1 MPDLSNIDDY
11 ADIAPAQFAAL
22 VKQTSDRELAEI
34 LNGPHRKTILDG
46 IFTRMPE
53 QFRPERAGSTEA
65 VIHWTVTGGAN
76 GADTYE
82 VRIADGK
89 CETSLVPTVDKPRLA
104 ITVAPVDFVK
114 VVSGN
119 ANPMMMFM
127 TGKIKASG
135 DLPLAANIQ
144 NLFAVPKA

>member
-22 VKQTSDRELAEI
+22 VKQTSDRELAQI
-34 LNGPHRKTILDG
+34 LSGPHRKTILDN

-53 QFRPERAGSTEA
+53 QFRPDRAGSTRA
-65 VIHWTVTGGAN
+65 VIHWVIAGGAD
-76 GADTYE
+76 GPDTYE
-82 VRIADGK
+82 VRVADGK
-89 CETSLVPTVDKPRLA
+89 CETSLAPTVEEPDLA
-104 ITVAPVDFVK
+104 ITIGPVEFVK

-127 TGKIKASG
+127 TGKIKATN
-135 DLPLAANIQ
+135 LPLAANIQ